1 MPLPLSAPQIRGS
14 DIACDE
20 SALTGES
27 DEVKKSVAEAPF
39 MLSGTAVMRGT
50 GTMLVT
56 CVGLFSEE
64 GIIQKLITG
73 VGAEETERL
82 NAIHKGTRA
91 AVRLASTLLATSAP
105 SSATDL

>member
-1 MPLPLSAPQIRGS
+1 MPQQLCLCCSDALQISGS

-27 DEVKKSVAEAPF
+27 DEVKKSAEKNPF
-39 MLSGTAVMRGT
+39 LLSGTAVMKGT
-50 GTMLVT
+50 GSMLVT

-73 VGAEETERL
+73 VGQEE
-82 NAIHKGTRA
+82 
-91 AVRLASTLLATSAP
+91 V
-105 SSATDL
+105 

>member
-1 MPLPLSAPQIRGS
+1 MGDLLQFAPGAILPADGLLVRGA
-14 DIACDE
+14 DVACDE

-27 DEVKKSVAEAPF
+27 DEVKKSEVHPF
-39 MLSGTAVMRGT
+39 MLSGTSVMKGT

-73 VGAEETERL
+73 VGADEVAEH
-82 NAIHKGTRA
+82 A
-91 AVRLASTLLATSAP
+91 
-105 SSATDL
+105 

>member
-1 MPLPLSAPQIRGS
+1 MPQQLCLCGADTVQIRGS

-27 DEVKKSVAEAPF
+27 DEVKKSAEKNPF
-39 MLSGTAVMRGT
+39 LLSGTAVMKGT
-50 GTMLVT
+50 GSMLVT

-73 VGAEETERL
+73 VGQEE
-82 NAIHKGTRA
+82 
-91 AVRLASTLLATSAP
+91 V
-105 SSATDL
+105 